1 MSESHV
7 RETDVDIS
15 WTDKEKGEFIA
26 KFKEQKV
33 IIEELS
39 NLKKDRRVYRQQ
51 PNSNVYFLTEQSRAL
66 GECKKSFDD
75 LLQRVSHHIQRQ
87 DPTFRRCVSPAECLL
102 LTIRFLASG
111 ESFGSLHFQ
120 FRLGISTVSIN
131 VKETCRV
138 LSEQLHDEFIPHP
151 TRQHWTEIAE
161 NF

>member
-66 GECKKSFDD
+66 GECKSFW
-75 LLQRVSHHIQRQ
+75 QVEKVSAHSIFNFALAYQL
-87 DPTFRRCVSPAECLL
+87 SP
-102 LTIRFLASG
+102 
-111 ESFGSLHFQ
+111 
-120 FRLGISTVSIN
+120 
-131 VKETCRV
+131 
-138 LSEQLHDEFIPHP
+138 
-151 TRQHWTEIAE
+151 
-161 NF
+161 

>member
-66 GECKKSFDD
+66 GC
-75 LLQRVSHHIQRQ
+75 SHRYW
-87 DPTFRRCVSPAECLL
+87 
-102 LTIRFLASG
+102 
-111 ESFGSLHFQ
+111 
-120 FRLGISTVSIN
+120 
-131 VKETCRV
+131 CR
-138 LSEQLHDEFIPHP
+138 
-151 TRQHWTEIAE
+151 
-161 NF
+161 

>member
-66 GECKKSFDD
+66 AITAESSFFRWGEK
-75 LLQRVSHHIQRQ
+75 V
-87 DPTFRRCVSPAECLL
+87 
-102 LTIRFLASG
+102 
-111 ESFGSLHFQ
+111 LHADY
-120 FRLGISTVSIN
+120 S
-131 VKETCRV
+131 
-138 LSEQLHDEFIPHP
+138 
-151 TRQHWTEIAE
+151 
-161 NF
+161 